1 MNFSKIS
8 FFAILFIG
16 LISCSNDA
24 SRFETDTEVMDDE
37 MQDIVDEADEEE
49 PMEGDVSFSIVSA
62 FPSIDFTQPLD
73 LQVSNDNN
81 SKIFVAEKRGVI
93 RVFENDSTV
102 ALVETFLDLGNIA
115 STSEQGLLGFAF
127 HPEFESNGY
136 FYVHYTPI
144 SDLAVVSR
152 FSVLA
157 ENENI
162 ADTNSELVLLEIP
175 QPQTNHNGGQIAFGS
190 DGYLYVAVGDG
201 GGGGDPDGNAQNRS
215 NLLGNILRIDVDN
228 TQGELNYAIP
238 ADNPFVADENIRA
251 EIYAYGLRNP
261 WRMSFDVQTDQLWVG
276 DVGQNELEEIDVIE
290 NGGNYGWNLFEGTAC
305 FTGSCDQSNLIA
317 PVFEYSREN
326 GDRSITGGYVY
337 RGQDSPSLFS
347 KYIYADFASG
357 RIWALSQDG
366 STNELLVETGLN
378 ISSFGTDQTN
388 ELFVLDFDGKIYK
401 LIESE

>member
-1 MNFSKIS
+1 MNISKIS

-16 LISCSNDA
+16 LASCSNDA
-24 SRFETDTEVMDDE
+24 TSVET
-37 MQDIVDEADEEE
+37 VDEAMDDQMEDIVEEEE
-49 PMEGDVSFSIVSA
+49 PSEEDVSISIVSA
-62 FPSIDFTQPLD
+62 FPNITFTQPLD
-73 LQVSNDNN
+73 LQVSSSNN

-93 RVFENDSTV
+93 SVFENDSTV
-102 ALVETFLDLGNIA
+102 ALVETFLDLGTIA

-127 HPEFESNGY
+127 HPDFETNGY
-136 FYVHYTPI
+136 FYVHYTPN
-144 SDLAVVSR
+144 SSLAVVSR
-152 FSVLA
+152 YSVLA
-157 ENENI
+157 GNQNL
-162 ADTNSELVLLEIP
+162 ADANSELVLLEIP

-201 GGGGDPDGNAQNRS
+201 GGGGDPDGNAQNRAT
-215 NLLGNILRIDVDN
+215 LLGNILRIDVNN

-238 ADNPFVADENIRA
+238 ANNPFVTDANIRG

-261 WRMSFDVQTDQLWVG
+261 WRMSFDVQTDELWVG
-276 DVGQNELEEIDVIE
+276 DVGQNALEEIDKIE
-290 NGGNYGWNLFEGTAC
+290 LGGNYGWNLFEGTAC
-305 FTGSCDQSNLIA
+305 FTGSCDQNNLIA

-337 RGQDSPSLFS
+337 RGSDNPSLLS

-366 STNELLVETGLN
+366 ATNELLVETGLN

-388 ELFVLDFDGKIYK
+388 ELFILAFDGKIYK
-401 LIESE
+401 LTESE